1 MARRAS
7 VTGRAAVL
15 ALVLGILAVSYAYP
29 LRAWWEQH
37 SRVAELEA
45 EQESLAGEVAALE
58 AERDRW
64 EDPAFVR
71 TQARERL
78 GLVTPGEIGFVVVGE
93 GDGPTEVLIGEG
105 DEAVTSVETEGPWWS
120 RLLASVEA
128 ADAVPDEGV
137 AGEPA
142 GSGAGA
148 EGAGAEEGS
157 EDSPEDGS
165 DDPSEEGA
173 DVLSEDGADDASE
186 DSAP

>member
-1 MARRAS
+1 M
-7 VTGRAAVL
+7 L

-45 EQESLAGEVAALE
+45 EQESLAAEVAALE
-58 AERDRW
+58 GERDRW

-78 GLVTPGEIGFVVVGE
+78 GLVTPGEVGFVVVGE

-128 ADAVPDEGV
+128 ADAVSDEGV
-137 AGEPA
+137 AGSPA
-142 GSGAGA
+142 GNGAA
-148 EGAGAEEGS
+148 EGSEGAEEGS
-157 EDSPEDGS
+157 EDAPEEGS
-165 DDPSEEGA
+165 DDPAQDGA
-173 DVLSEDGADDASE
+173 DVLSEDGADVLSEDGTGDPSE
-186 DSAP
+186 DSTP

>member
-1 MARRAS
+1 
-7 VTGRAAVL
+7 VL

-45 EQESLAGEVAALE
+45 EQESLADEVAALE

-71 TQARERL
+71 MQARERL
-78 GLVTPGEIGFVVVGE
+78 GLVTPGEVGFVVVGE

-128 ADAVPDEGV
+128 ADAVSDERV
-137 AGEPA
+137 PEEPA
-142 GSGAGA
+142 ESPAGNGTGA
-148 EGAGAEEGS
+148 EGAGGEEGS

-165 DDPSEEGA
+165 DDPAQDGG
-173 DVLSEDGADDASE
+173 DVLTEDGADDPSE
-186 DSAP
+186 EGAGDTSEEGAP

>member
-1 MARRAS
+1 
-7 VTGRAAVL
+7 VL

-45 EQESLAGEVAALE
+45 EQESLTDEVAALE
-58 AERDRW
+58 TERDRW

-93 GDGPTEVLIGEG
+93 DDGPTEVLIGEG

-128 ADAVPDEGV
+128 ADAVSEEGG
-137 AGEPA
+137 ADEPA
-142 GSGAGA
+142 RSPAENGSGAD
-148 EGAGAEEGS
+148 GAGAEEGS

-165 DDPSEEGA
+165 DDPAQEGP
-173 DVLSEDGADDASE
+173 DGLSEDGTDDPSE
-186 DSAP
+186 DSTP

>member
-1 MARRAS
+1 M
-7 VTGRAAVL
+7 L

-45 EQESLAGEVAALE
+45 EQESLADEVAALE

-93 GDGPTEVLIGEG
+93 GDGPTEVLIGVG

-128 ADAVPDEGV
+128 ADAVSDEGV
-137 AGEPA
+137 ADEPA
-142 GSGAGA
+142 RSPAGNEAGA
-148 EGAGAEEGS
+148 EDPGAEDGS
-157 EDSPEDGS
+157 EDSPEEGS

-173 DVLSEDGADDASE
+173 DDTSE